1 MNIDKYR
8 KAALPII
15 VAAYE
20 NDHDDDTLKM
30 NLMGAGVP
38 FSKLNMVAKTIAI
51 EENLL
56 VDPKIVTDALAER
69 IPTVTWAD
77 VKDSW
82 DDFSGMVTKLADSVE
97 GATFKRTIALVRA
110 YAKNDLDLSMPGK
123 PRGGF
128 TVARVGVIAEVVT
141 GLFAAN
147 PQPTKQEFYDA
158 VYPNVKGEKKH
169 DSCMYYMG
177 LYLSIGSTLMG
188 EDDIE
193 TTVKRLAEEANPTAP
208 SADVADIA
216 EPEYETEE
224 DDDDME

>member
-15 VAAYE
+15 VAAYK

-147 PQPTKQEFYDA
+147 PQPTKQDFYDA
-158 VYPNVKGEKKH
+158 VYPHVKGEKKH

-177 LYLSIGSTLMG
+177 LYLSIASTLMS

-193 TTVKRLAEEANPTAP
+193 TTVKRLAEQENPTAYTGE
-208 SADVADIA
+208 AEVAEVAD
-216 EPEYETEE
+216 EDEDEE
-224 DDDDME
+224 MG